1 MSELSRRR
9 FLQAAALG
17 AAGAAGAALPTA
29 DAIEPIRRPDGSRIR
44 LSLAAYSFNGALSRR
59 PMPTMTLNDFV
70 DLAGGYPLDAVELTA
85 YYFPE
90 PITNEYLA
98 QIKGRCTRLGL
109 DVSGTAIRNDF
120 CVADPARLRE
130 QIAHVKTWTERSA
143 RLGAKTMRIFGG
155 HVPQGST
162 EEQARTRCVEAIQE
176 CAEHAGTFGLYLALE
191 AHPGIVSTVDQL
203 LAVVRAVRSDWFGVN
218 FDTGNFVSADPYA
231 DLARIAPYAVLCQM
245 KTEIQRTGMAR
256 EAADLRRLFQML
268 RTANY
273 RGYVVLEYEA
283 AEDPREAVP
292 RTLRQMRDLCGQ
304 TP

>member
-1 MSELSRRR
+1 MP
-9 FLQAAALG
+9 AAA
-17 AAGAAGAALPTA
+17 
-29 DAIEPIRRPDGSRIR
+29 AIEPIRRPDGSRIK
-44 LSLAAYSFNGALSRR
+44 LSLAAYSFNGALGHR

-70 DLAGGYPLDAVELTA
+70 DFAGGNPLDAVELTA

-155 HVPQGST
+155 SVARGDN
-162 EEQARTRCVEAIQE
+162 EEQARARCVEAIQE
-176 CAEHAGTFGLYLALE
+176 CSEHAGTFGIYLALE
-191 AHPGIVSTVDQL
+191 AHPGIVATVDQL
-203 LAVVRAVRSDWFGVN
+203 LTVVRAVRSDWFGVN

-245 KTEIQRTGMAR
+245 KTELQRTGMPR
-256 EAADLRRLFQML
+256 EAADLRRLFQIL

-283 AEDPREAVP
+283 REEPRDAVP
-292 RTLRQMRDLCGQ
+292 RTLRQMRELCG
-304 TP
+304 